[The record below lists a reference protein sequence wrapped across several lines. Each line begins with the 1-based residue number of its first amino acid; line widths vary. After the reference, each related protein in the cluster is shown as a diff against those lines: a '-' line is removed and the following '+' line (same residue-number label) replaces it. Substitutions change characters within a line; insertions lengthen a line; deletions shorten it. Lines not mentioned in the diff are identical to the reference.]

1 MKKSLIYI
9 ILGVVLL
16 SLGSFLYIKGRSND
30 DVVKEHEMTKDE
42 ANNVAKEL
50 INDVIKVYENPAVI
64 FKTLQVTKDD
74 VNLYQVDDYES
85 VVKNIFTSNGISQL
99 EGMTFENK
107 KYVSKIDNVTYFLTS
122 IPQSNSYIKSK
133 ISIDSIEF
141 DNNKII
147 VQVTFSN
154 SEVLADEIN
163 YYVITKTMEIVKEN
177 DKWLINDFDYSDNK
191 E

>member
-16 SLGSFLYIKGRSND
+16 SLGSFLYIKGRSNNV
-30 DVVKEHEMTKDE
+30 VVKEHEMTKDE

-107 KYVSKIDNVTYFLTS
+107 KYVSKIDNVTYFLNS

-163 YYVITKTMEIVKEN
+163 YYVITKTIEIVKEN

>member
-50 INDVIKVYENPAVI
+50 INDVIKVYENPAAL
-64 FKTLQVTKDD
+64 FKTSQVIKDD

-85 VVKNIFTSNGISQL
+85 VIKNIFTSNGISQL
-99 EGMTFENK
+99 ESMIFENK
-107 KYVSKIDNVTYFLTS
+107 KYVSKVDNVTYFLTS

-163 YYVITKTMEIVKEN
+163 YYVITKTIEIVKEN

>member
-9 ILGVVLL
+9 TLGVVLL
-16 SLGSFLYIKGRSND
+16 SLGSFLYIKGRSNNV
-30 DVVKEHEMTKDE
+30 VVKEHEMTKDE

>member
-1 MKKSLIYI
+1 MQHY
-9 ILGVVLL
+9 LL
-16 SLGSFLYIKGRSND
+16 RPLSF
-30 DVVKEHEMTKDE
+30 H
-42 ANNVAKEL
+42 VAKEL

>member
-16 SLGSFLYIKGRSND
+16 SLGSFLYIKGRSNNV
-30 DVVKEHEMTKDE
+30 VVKEHEMTKDE

-122 IPQSNSYIKSK
+122 IPHSNSYIKSK

>member
-1 MKKSLIYI
+1 MNITYIVQSIIMKC
-9 ILGVVLL
+9 
-16 SLGSFLYIKGRSND
+16 
-30 DVVKEHEMTKDE
+30 
-42 ANNVAKEL
+42 
-50 INDVIKVYENPAVI
+50 
-64 FKTLQVTKDD
+64 
-74 VNLYQVDDYES
+74 
-85 VVKNIFTSNGISQL
+85 
-99 EGMTFENK
+99 
-107 KYVSKIDNVTYFLTS
+107 
-122 IPQSNSYIKSK
+122 YIKSK

-163 YYVITKTMEIVKEN
+163 YYVITKTIEIVKEN

>member
-1 MKKSLIYI
+1 M
-9 ILGVVLL
+9 L
-16 SLGSFLYIKGRSND
+16 SLGSFLYIKGRSNNV
-30 DVVKEHEMTKDE
+30 VVKEHEMTKDE

>member
-50 INDVIKVYENPAVI
+50 INDVIKVYENPAAL
-64 FKTLQVTKDD
+64 FKTSQVIKDD

-163 YYVITKTMEIVKEN
+163 YYVITKTIEIVKEN

>member
-16 SLGSFLYIKGRSND
+16 SLGSFLYIKGRSNNV
-30 DVVKEHEMTKDE
+30 VVKEHEMTKDE

-64 FKTLQVTKDD
+64 FKTLQVIKDD